1 MLVYW
6 HKCNASQVHLITN
19 HCFNKQDMSLQIFDL
34 TFAKKWCSTCL
45 LLFFYVKKILAE
57 IKLQFVERKTSEV
70 LPFII
75 STLLPSFK
83 YYLYSDINI
92 IGINTTT
99 DILKLLYHVISRAI
113 RQVKFETI
121 LKYHKWYL
129 RQIVKIKKK
138 CELLVYPR
146 TTQEFI

>member
-1 MLVYW
+1 M
-6 HKCNASQVHLITN
+6 
-19 HCFNKQDMSLQIFDL
+19 
-34 TFAKKWCSTCL
+34 
-45 LLFFYVKKILAE
+45 IL
-57 IKLQFVERKTSEV
+57 
-70 LPFII
+70 
-75 STLLPSFK
+75 
-83 YYLYSDINI
+83 

-138 CELLVYPR
+138 LLIACVPTKHLGVHMNSFKCVRAFHIEL
-146 TTQEFI
+146 EFGSVGF

>member
-1 MLVYW
+1 M
-6 HKCNASQVHLITN
+6 
-19 HCFNKQDMSLQIFDL
+19 
-34 TFAKKWCSTCL
+34 

-83 YYLYSDINI
+83 YYLYSGINI

-99 DILKLLYHVISRAI
+99 DILKLLYHVILWAI

-146 TTQEFI
+146 TT